1 MQYDKLGNEGRSF
14 FTFIN
19 ARMVIG
25 YVVWKMHQMNNS
37 KQSQNFDHSTSLE
50 F

>member
-1 MQYDKLGNEGRSF
+1 MQYVKLGNEGRSF

-25 YVVWKMHQMNNS
+25 YVWKMHQMNNS